1 MSVKSPPKSRLLDT
15 GSYAKTLLALGLLNV
30 LIGHCEHQ
38 WWLLGQAEPS
48 GITNRRWEL
57 RNRDG
62 GWGTE
67 TTIIWH
73 VQQEAIHRC
82 AAWKGVGWECLSRCG
97 PAPEMLINYLQKM
110 FYCSMNFLLC
120 FNIHI
125 EKNTLVNKTHLS
137 CWVSF
142 PYILS
147 VFKIKLGE

>member
-1 MSVKSPPKSRLLDT
+1 MSIKSPPKSRLLDT
-15 GSYAKTLLALGLLNV
+15 GSYAKTLLALCLLNV

-38 WWLLGQAEPS
+38 RWLLGQAEPS

-67 TTIIWH
+67 MTIIWH

-82 AAWKGVGWECLSRCG
+82 AARKGWGWGGVFQGVVQHL
-97 PAPEMLINYLQKM
+97 KM
-110 FYCSMNFLLC
+110 FYCSTSFLLC
-120 FNIHI
+120 FSIHI

>member
-1 MSVKSPPKSRLLDT
+1 MSIKSPPKSRLLDT
-15 GSYAKTLLALGLLNV
+15 GSYAKTLLALCLLNV

-38 WWLLGQAEPS
+38 RWLLGQAEPY

-67 TTIIWH
+67 MTIIWH

-82 AAWKGVGWECLSRCG
+82 AARKGVGGVFQGVVQHL
-97 PAPEMLINYLQKM
+97 KV
-110 FYCSMNFLLC
+110 FYCSTSFHLC
-120 FNIHI
+120 FSIHI

-137 CWVSF
+137 CWVSL